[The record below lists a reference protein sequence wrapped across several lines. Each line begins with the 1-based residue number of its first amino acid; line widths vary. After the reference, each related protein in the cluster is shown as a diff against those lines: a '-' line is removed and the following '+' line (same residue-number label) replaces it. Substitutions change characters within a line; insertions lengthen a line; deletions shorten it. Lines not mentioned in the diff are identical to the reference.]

1 MGDFPRLHQPCSE
14 DNALDWRKVRQIVRT
29 ALEEDVG
36 TGDVTSEWTVGAEV
50 VAVGGMIAKENGVI
64 CGLDVACMV
73 FQEVDREIGFVPR
86 VRDGD
91 RVEAGDDVA
100 EIEGPARGI
109 LTGERVA
116 LNFLQRMSGIATMTA
131 RYVEAVRGTGARI
144 LDTRKTTPGLR
155 TLEKYAVRCG
165 GGENHRLG
173 LYDMVLI
180 KDNHIAAAGGIG
192 DAVRNAKC
200 KMQNVKCKMA
210 IEVEVKELSQLM
222 EALEVGVDRI
232 MLDNMGVEEM
242 RRAVEKIRKVSE
254 AVEIEASG
262 GVTLERIR
270 EIAETGVD
278 LISVGALT
286 HSAHALDVSL
296 MFHPHIA

>member
-1 MGDFPRLHQPCSE
+1 M
-14 DNALDWRKVRQIVRT
+14 LDLRKVRRIVQS

-36 TGDVTSEWTVGAEV
+36 AGDVTSEWTVGAE
-50 VAVGGMIAKENGVI
+50 APASGGMIAKEAGVI
-64 CGLDVACMV
+64 CGLDVARLV
-73 FQEVDREIGFVPR
+73 FGEVDREIDFTSR

-91 RVEAGDDVA
+91 RVTAGD
-100 EIEGPARGI
+100 EITRIEGPARGI

-131 RYVEAVRGTGARI
+131 NYVEAVRGTGARI

-165 GGENHRLG
+165 GGENHRFG

-192 DAVRNAKC
+192 EAVRSAKC
-200 KMQNVKCKMA
+200 KMQNAKCKVP
-210 IEVEVKELSQLM
+210 IEVEVKDLSELAD
-222 EALEVGVDRI
+222 ALEVGVDRI
-232 MLDNMGVEEM
+232 MLDNMSVEEM
-242 RRAVEKIRKVSE
+242 RQAVEAIRKVSD

-262 GVTLERIR
+262 GVTLAHLRK
-270 EIAETGVD
+270 IAETGVD
-278 LISVGALT
+278 FVSVGALT
-286 HSAHALDVSL
+286 HSARALDVSL
-296 MFHPHIA
+296 TFYPGMA